1 MHPYNLIGMRYRL
14 GADPERHGAADC
26 LTLAKAVLQYQGVV
40 TPPAQRS
47 WYRRLRRGDTDVF
60 REELERWGSVV
71 DAPKLVTVALCHSDL
86 GYGMA
91 TYFEGGF
98 IHFGEEGV
106 RWSPLETLEILDL
119 FEPKYLSE
127 LHKPDDRLSQPQLL
141 S

>member
-1 MHPYNLIGMRYRL
+1 MHPYNLIGIPYRL

-26 LTLAKAVLQYQGVV
+26 LTLAKAVLQYQGII

-60 REELERWGSVV
+60 REELQRWGSVV

-91 TYFEGGF
+91 TYFEGGW
-98 IHFGEEGV
+98 IHYGMAETSCGV
-106 RWSPLETLEILDL
+106 SVARWSPIDALPVEEFFSPTN
-119 FEPKYLSE
+119 
-127 LHKPDDRLSQPQLL
+127 
-141 S
+141 